1 MKPDALV
8 TRNHNEVLLVAQPS
22 CWINDVQQSDGT
34 FKAEIAFNNR
44 KKWLQIRQQFGDEFT
59 LYPLGENGVMAR
71 AGLPVQ
77 RPEDFQYDWTQIN
90 SVTGQKQIDRK
101 GAGDCDCLIVNDKW
115 HLLEFKTNASSS
127 APEQIENNTAKAIAQ
142 LAKTL
147 TAFRELLPA
156 ANFKAI
162 CIIVAPIIYPRQNS
176 SKMSQAVK
184 FKKKYDSPLNII
196 RTDEK
201 YQIS

>member
-1 MKPDALV
+1 MKPDTLV
-8 TRNHNEVLLVAQPS
+8 TRNREEVLLVTQSS
-22 CWINDVQQSDGT
+22 CWINDVQQSNDA
-34 FKAEIAFNNR
+34 FKVEIAFSDR
-44 KKWLQIRQQFGDEFT
+44 KNWLHIRQQFGDEFT
-59 LYPLGENGVMAR
+59 FYPLGDNGVMAK

-77 RPEDFQYDWTQIN
+77 RPEDFQYNWTQIN
-90 SVTGQKQIDRK
+90 PATGQKQTERK

-196 RTDEK
+196 LSNEK
-201 YQIS
+201 YQLS